1 LEPQDEQLE
10 EEQEPQDE
18 LAVLLEVPPT
28 EKAQADI
35 ILLTFL
41 LLHSGQEI
49 FSEELKTNFSNSRL
63 HLSQ

>member
-1 LEPQDEQLE
+1 MEPQDEQLE